1 MEVAPRRRTV
11 RLGRALSVGVG
22 GTESDSRTV
31 WGARMVSGITL
42 GTAGVAACPEG
53 KQWTMVVREDGT

>member
-1 MEVAPRRRTV
+1 M
-11 RLGRALSVGVG
+11 GVG

-31 WGARMVSGITL
+31 WGARMVSEVTL